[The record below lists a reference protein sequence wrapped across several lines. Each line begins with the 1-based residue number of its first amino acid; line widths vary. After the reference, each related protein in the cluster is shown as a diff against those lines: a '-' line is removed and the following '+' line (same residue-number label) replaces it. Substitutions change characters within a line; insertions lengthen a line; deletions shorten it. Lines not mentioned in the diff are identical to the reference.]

1 MIVFLDIKYA
11 LHISIFFQVTHRHFQ
26 TCFGN
31 EVWSEA
37 L

>member
-11 LHISIFFQVTHRHFQ
+11 LHISISFIQ

-31 EVWSEA
+31 EVCRG
-37 L
+37 LKHCKPH